1 MKKDFSTK
9 WKASKRPNKQRKYSA
24 KAPIHLKRKQLSVNL
39 ARDLRKGNKKRNI
52 VTVKGDIVKI
62 MRGKFKG
69 KQGKVLEIDTKT
81 LKIMVEGILV
91 KKLDGSKVNAPMKAS
106 NLQIVE
112 LNLNDK
118 KRIKVTKEV
127 KKPSQKVNTMEK
139 VNKNH
144 LSVVDL
150 VEKKNAPEKTKNTK

>member
-1 MKKDFSTK
+1 MKKLFSTK

-24 KAPIHLKRKQLSVNL
+24 KAPLHLKRKQLSVNI
-39 ARDLRKGNKKRNI
+39 AKNLRKGNQRRNI
-52 VTVKGDIVKI
+52 VAVKGDIVKV

-69 KQGKVLEIDTKT
+69 KQGKILEIDTKT
-81 LKIMVEGILV
+81 LKIMVEGVLV

-118 KRIKVTKEV
+118 KRIRGTKEV
-127 KKPSQKVNTMEK
+127 KKNTHEEIPSAKNKQKVNTG
-139 VNKNH
+139 
-144 LSVVDL
+144 
-150 VEKKNAPEKTKNTK
+150 EKKNASEKTKSTK